1 MAAFDGD
8 GFAAVDAFFGK
19 TSTTPTS
26 RKSEV
31 KAAAARSEQLL
42 QAQAQTQQ
50 GPKRLGL
57 GADVSLREDKSANA
71 VSASNPLTKRLLQ
84 VGTKGKLSQK
94 RDADDYD
101 DDNDDEEA
109 DKNNDEDGD
118 EEGGRTAI
126 EERVPTVVPVS
137 AAILAKEA
145 AEVKAASK
153 KKKKGKK
160 ERQKEG
166 ADAAEA
172 VPKDESREA
181 TEGAEDHEAPSQKRK
196 RTKIRSRQ
204 KNIYKDK
211 RSEKPSHLIPGKH
224 NYQGRPMTLETRK
237 RLNLPLEKPASTEET
252 WSSNWNDDQA
262 KDTAVDTMPLAVDA
276 VTEQPSEEKKPKKK
290 AKKSRFKNL
299 R

>member
-1 MAAFDGD
+1 MAAFEGD

-19 TSTTPTS
+19 SSTPSTS
-26 RKSEV
+26 RKD
-31 KAAAARSEQLL
+31 AAAASELL
-42 QAQAQTQQ
+42 QAQTEATQQ

-57 GADVSLREDKSANA
+57 GADAGAREVKDSKA

-84 VGTKGKLSQK
+84 VGTKRKLSQK

-101 DDNDDEEA
+101 DDNDDEQA
-109 DKNNDEDGD
+109 DKDKDDDEDGD

-126 EERVPTVVPVS
+126 EERAPTAVPVS

-145 AEVKAASK
+145 AESKAASK

-166 ADAAEA
+166 ADVAEGA
-172 VPKDESREA
+172 PKDESHEA
-181 TEGAEDHEAPSQKRK
+181 TEESPDNGAPKRK

-204 KNIYKDK
+204 KNIYKDT
-211 RSEKPSHLIPGKH
+211 RAEKPSHLIPGKH

-237 RLNLPLEKPASTEET
+237 RLNLPLEKEPSAMES
-252 WSSNWNDDQA
+252 WSSNWNDDQS
-262 KDTAVDTMPLAVDA
+262 KDAAVDTMPLAVDA
-276 VTEQPSEEKKPKKK
+276 VTEEQQPSEKKEKKKK

>member
-1 MAAFDGD
+1 MAAFEGD

-19 TSTTPTS
+19 SSTPSTS
-26 RKSEV
+26 RKE
-31 KAAAARSEQLL
+31 AAAASGLL
-42 QAQAQTQQ
+42 QAHTETPQQ

-57 GADVSLREDKSANA
+57 GANAGAREEKDSKA

-84 VGTKGKLSQK
+84 VGTKRKLSQK

-101 DDNDDEEA
+101 DDNDDEQA
-109 DKNNDEDGD
+109 DKDKDDDEDGD

-126 EERVPTVVPVS
+126 EERAPTVVPVS
-137 AAILAKEA
+137 AVILAKEA
-145 AEVKAASK
+145 AESKAARK
-153 KKKKGKK
+153 QKKKKGKK

-172 VPKDESREA
+172 TPKDESQEA
-181 TEGAEDHEAPSQKRK
+181 TEDALDNGAPKRK

-204 KNIYKDK
+204 KNIYKDT

-224 NYQGRPMTLETRK
+224 NYKGRPMTLETRK
-237 RLNLPLEKPASTEET
+237 RLHLPLEKEPSAMES
-252 WSSNWNDDQA
+252 WSSNWNDGQP
-262 KDTAVDTMPLAVDA
+262 KDAGVDTMPLAVDG
-276 VTEQPSEEKKPKKK
+276 VTEEQQPSEEKIKKKK

-299 R
+299 V

>member
-19 TSTTPTS
+19 SSTTSTS
-26 RKSEV
+26 RKVE
-31 KAAAARSEQLL
+31 AAAAAASELL
-42 QAQAQTQQ
+42 QAQTQTQQ

-57 GADVSLREDKSANA
+57 GADQGSREDANA
-71 VSASNPLTKRLLQ
+71 VSASNPITKRLLQ
-84 VGTKGKLSQK
+84 VGTKRKLSQK

-101 DDNDDEEA
+101 DDNDDEHA
-109 DKNNDEDGD
+109 DKDNDEDGD

-145 AEVKAASK
+145 AESKAAAK

-160 ERQKEG
+160 ERQKAG
-166 ADAAEA
+166 ADPAEA
-172 VPKDESREA
+172 APADESQESTKEA
-181 TEGAEDHEAPSQKRK
+181 VDNEAHPPKRK

-204 KNIYKDK
+204 KNIYKDT
-211 RSEKPSHLIPGKH
+211 RSEKPSHLIPGKR

-237 RLNLPLEKPASTEET
+237 RLNLPLEKTASAEES
-252 WSSNWNDDQA
+252 WSSNWNDDQP
-262 KDTAVDTMPLAVDA
+262 KDAAVDTMPLAVDA
-276 VTEQPSEEKKPKKK
+276 VTEQPSEEKKRKKK

>member
-19 TSTTPTS
+19 TPTPSTS
-26 RKSEV
+26 KSEV

-42 QAQAQTQQ
+42 QAQTKQ

-57 GADVSLREDKSANA
+57 GDDVSLREDKNVNA

-84 VGTKGKLSQK
+84 VGTKRKLSRK

-101 DDNDDEEA
+101 DDNDEQAEKD
-109 DKNNDEDGD
+109 NDEDGED
-118 EEGGRTAI
+118 EGGRTAI
-126 EERVPTVVPVS
+126 EEHVPAVVPVS

-145 AEVKAASK
+145 AEVKAAGK

-172 VPKDESREA
+172 VPKDESQEA
-181 TEGAEDHEAPSQKRK
+181 TEDAQDNDAPSQKRK
-196 RTKIRSRQ
+196 RIKVRSRQ

-252 WSSNWNDDQA
+252 WSSNWNDDQP

-276 VTEQPSEEKKPKKK
+276 VTEQPSEAKKPKKK
-290 AKKSRFKNL
+290 SKKASRFKNL

>member
-1 MAAFDGD
+1 MAAFEGD

-19 TSTTPTS
+19 SSTPSTS
-26 RKSEV
+26 RKE
-31 KAAAARSEQLL
+31 AAAASELL
-42 QAQAQTQQ
+42 QAQSEPTQQ

-57 GADVSLREDKSANA
+57 GADAGAREEKDSKA

-84 VGTKGKLSQK
+84 VGTKRKLSQK

-101 DDNDDEEA
+101 DDNDDDQA
-109 DKNNDEDGD
+109 DKDDDDDDGD

-126 EERVPTVVPVS
+126 EERAPTVALVS

-145 AEVKAASK
+145 AELKAASK

-166 ADAAEA
+166 ADAAEVA
-172 VPKDESREA
+172 GKDESQEA
-181 TEGAEDHEAPSQKRK
+181 TEDAPDNGAPKRK

-204 KNIYKDK
+204 KNIYKDT
-211 RSEKPSHLIPGKH
+211 RAEKPSHLIPGKH

-237 RLNLPLEKPASTEET
+237 RLNLPLEKESSAMES
-252 WSSNWNDDQA
+252 WSSNWNDDQP
-262 KDTAVDTMPLAVDA
+262 KDAAVDTMPLAVDA
-276 VTEQPSEEKKPKKK
+276 VTEEQQPSEEKKKKKK

>member
-1 MAAFDGD
+1 MAAFEGD

-19 TSTTPTS
+19 SSTPSTS
-26 RKSEV
+26 RKE
-31 KAAAARSEQLL
+31 AAAASELL
-42 QAQAQTQQ
+42 QAQSEPTQQ

-57 GADVSLREDKSANA
+57 GADAGAREEKDSKA

-84 VGTKGKLSQK
+84 VGTKRKLSQK

-101 DDNDDEEA
+101 DDNDDEQAEK
-109 DKNNDEDGD
+109 DKDDDEDGD
-118 EEGGRTAI
+118 GGGRTAI
-126 EERVPTVVPVS
+126 EERVPTAVPVS

-145 AEVKAASK
+145 AELKSASK

-172 VPKDESREA
+172 APKDESQEA
-181 TEGAEDHEAPSQKRK
+181 MEEAPDNGAPKRK

-204 KNIYKDK
+204 KNIYKDT
-211 RSEKPSHLIPGKH
+211 RAEKPSHLIPGKH

-237 RLNLPLEKPASTEET
+237 RLNLPLEKEPSTMES
-252 WSSNWNDDQA
+252 WSSNWNDDQP
-262 KDTAVDTMPLAVDA
+262 KDAAVDTMPLAVDA
-276 VTEQPSEEKKPKKK
+276 VTEQQPSEEKKKKK
-290 AKKSRFKNL
+290 RQKKSRFKNL